1 MRVRGDV
8 KATLT
13 QLRRQTGKII
23 RAAERGAEVV
33 LTEHGEPRLSL
44 TAIKPVDC
52 KAAAAALKAIG
63 PVEFLPR
70 K

>member
-1 MRVRGDV
+1 MH
-8 KATLT
+8 ATLT

-23 RAAERGAEVV
+23 RAAEQGKEVV
-33 LTEHGEPRLSL
+33 LTEHGEPRLTL
-44 TAIKPVDC
+44 NAIKPVDR

-63 PVEFLPR
+63 PVEFPAR